1 MSSAKHYSCSV
12 TAAPAFIA
20 EQSDVELNRYAFSY
34 TITITNTGNVAA
46 QLISRRW
53 IITEADGEQKEV
65 NGLGVVGAQPLLKPN
80 ESYTYT
86 SGAVI
91 NTPVGEMRGSYQ
103 MVAEDGTKFDAVIPP
118 FALSMPRVLH

>member
-12 TAAPAFIA
+12 TAEPAFIA

-91 NTPVGEMRGSYQ
+91 NTPVGEMRGRYQ
-103 MVAEDGTKFDAVIPP
+103 MVAEDGTKFDTVIPP

>member
-1 MSSAKHYSCSV
+1 V

>member
-1 MSSAKHYSCSV
+1 MSSAKHYLCSV

-53 IITEADGEQKEV
+53 LITEADGEQKEV
-65 NGLGVVGAQPLLKPN
+65 NGLGVVGAQPLLQPN